1 MIAIY
6 TLSFSGLN
14 SPPVIT
20 NLPVSEHISIPEN
33 SPQSLSVYQILTTDN
48 DPDDVHTY
56 TASFSPTSEESL
68 FAIDENSEL

>member
-1 MIAIY
+1 MIAIVH
-6 TLSFSGLN
+6 TFILGLN

-20 NLPVSEHISIPEN
+20 NLPVSEPISIPEN

-48 DPDDVHTY
+48 NPDDVHTY
-56 TASFSPTSEESL
+56 TASFSPTSGESL